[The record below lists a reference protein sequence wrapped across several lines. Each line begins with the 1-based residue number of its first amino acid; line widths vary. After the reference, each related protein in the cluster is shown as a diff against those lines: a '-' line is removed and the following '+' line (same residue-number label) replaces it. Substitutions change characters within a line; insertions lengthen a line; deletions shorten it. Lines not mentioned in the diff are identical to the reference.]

1 MQHVNYIFMMTWL
14 LLLLGTT
21 AGYAQL
27 TKEQREERQ
36 ELLKMSE
43 ADLGQKASK
52 EARKEAK
59 RLMKEGWQAAPG
71 TPSLDKQLDKAYM
84 MKVTIG
90 RDMFPQWIMG
100 DATGVGMNYDAAKM
114 QALSLAKQNLA
125 GDIKTEVVAVVEN
138 SVENVQLG
146 ADEAVT
152 VEKTISA
159 GKMLIS
165 EKIGRMVPVMEIY
178 RVLPNKKKEVRVV
191 IAYNAQMAK
200 EAAKQAVRGEL
211 EKEGEDLVKK
221 VDELIGW

>member
-1 MQHVNYIFMMTWL
+1 MMTWFL
-14 LLLLGTT
+14 FF
-21 AGYAQL
+21 AGFVSAFGQL
-27 TKEQREERQ
+27 TKEQRDERL
-36 ELLKMSE
+36 ELLGMSKAE
-43 ADLGQKASK
+43 LGQKASK

-71 TPSLDKQLDKAYM
+71 TQPLDQQLDKAYM
-84 MKVTIG
+84 MKVEIG
-90 RDMFPQWIMG
+90 QDMFPQWIMG
-100 DATGVGMNYDAAKM
+100 DATSVGMNYDAAKM
-114 QALSLAKQNLA
+114 QAQSLAKQNLA

-165 EKIGRMVPVMEIY
+165 EKIGRTVPVMEIF

-221 VDELIGW
+221 VDELISW